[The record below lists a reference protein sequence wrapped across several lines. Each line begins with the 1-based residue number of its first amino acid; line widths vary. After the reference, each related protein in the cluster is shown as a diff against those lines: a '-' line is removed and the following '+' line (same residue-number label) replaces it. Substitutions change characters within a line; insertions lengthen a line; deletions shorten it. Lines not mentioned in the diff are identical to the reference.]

1 MEKMIYLL
9 LYFEFFKV
17 AIFTFGGGYAS
28 LPLIYDAVVQNNAW
42 ITAQQY
48 ADIIALEGMAPGPMA
63 INVATF
69 VGALIA
75 GTPGS
80 IIATLGLCTPAMFI
94 CIFVTRFYLKY
105 KEQNLVKSILFSLRP
120 TAVGLIAAAAVT
132 IFLMGIFNH
141 GDGSIVAQNFNIW
154 SVFIFAGGL
163 YCLRKSKINELW
175 LIVIGF
181 AIGVILYPYIS

>member
-1 MEKMIYLL
+1 MIYLL

-69 VGALIA
+69 VGTLIA
-75 GTPGS
+75 GVPGS

-94 CIFVTRFYLKY
+94 CIVVARFYLKY
-105 KEQNLVKSILFSLRP
+105 KDQNLVQSLLSSLRP
-120 TAVGLIAAAAVT
+120 TAIGLIAAAAIT
-132 IFLMGIFNH
+132 IFLTGIFNN
-141 GDGSIVAQNFNIW
+141 GDGRIIMENFNIW
-154 SVFIFAGGL
+154 SVLIFAGGL
-163 YCLRKSKINELW
+163 YSLRKGRINELW
-175 LIVIGF
+175 LIVMGF
-181 AIGVILYPYIS
+181 GLGIILYPFVS